1 MIPAPRHDA
10 AADER
15 RQIEHVRQD
24 LAREFTSLP
33 PGVVDD
39 LVAQQ
44 VDAFRQ
50 APVRSFVPVL
60 VRRGARDRLRR
71 LG

>member
-1 MIPAPRHDA
+1 MIPGPRHDA

-15 RQIEHVRQD
+15 RQLDHVRQD

-33 PGVVDD
+33 PTVVDD
-39 LVAQQ
+39 LVDQQ
-44 VDAFRQ
+44 VASFVT

-60 VRRGARDRLRR
+60 VRRGARERLRQ
-71 LG
+71 LV